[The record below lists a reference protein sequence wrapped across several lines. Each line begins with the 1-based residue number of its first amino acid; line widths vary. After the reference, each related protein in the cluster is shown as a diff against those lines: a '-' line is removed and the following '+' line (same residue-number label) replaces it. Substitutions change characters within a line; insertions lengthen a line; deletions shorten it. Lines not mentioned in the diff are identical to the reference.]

1 MVLASEEVGWDL
13 TTRCRPRPVN
23 RAGEVLYRN
32 ILGRIGAKV
41 STAPRGSNGV
51 CSSAD
56 IDALELNVGGNG
68 GDGVPFACSGEEG
81 EVDNVM
87 VATEVPLDWVTI

>member
-1 MVLASEEVGWDL
+1 VVLASEEVGWDL

-68 GDGVPFACSGEEG
+68 GDGVSFPCAGEEG

-87 VATEVPLDWVTI
+87 VATEVPLDCATV

>member
-1 MVLASEEVGWDL
+1 VGWDF

-32 ILGRIGAKV
+32 ILGRIGARF
-41 STAPRGSNGV
+41 SGAPIGNNGV
-51 CSSAD
+51 CSNAD
-56 IDALELNVGGNG
+56 IDALELNEGGKG
-68 GDGVPFACSGEEG
+68 GEAVSPPCGGECG

-87 VATEVPLDWVTI
+87 VATEVPLD